1 MEMVQKYRTVRE
13 ETGSREEAK
22 LAILTDQMGA
32 DLWKVTEEEKQ
43 AVKDFMGK
51 SKWTRFFKKRK

>member
-1 MEMVQKYRTVRE
+1 
-13 ETGSREEAK
+13 
-22 LAILTDQMGA
+22 MGV
-32 DLWKVTEEEKQ
+32 DLKKATEEEKQ